1 MEINEIKDVALEL
14 MDALASKKLGE
25 VAIELEGVKIK
36 IKAAAPAPV
45 IAAAPSAAAAPAASA
60 APAAA
65 AAAETAAAPA
75 SAPAAETAAPAPA
88 EELPAGT
95 QVKSP
100 LVGTFY
106 SSPAPE
112 EPPFVLVGQTVKE
125 GDTLCI
131 VEAMKTMN
139 EIKAPCGGKVVRI
152 MAQPGDMVEYNQV
165 LCIIE

>member
-1 MEINEIKDVALEL
+1 MEINEIKNVALEL

-45 IAAAPSAAAAPAASA
+45 IAAAPSAVAAPAASA

-65 AAAETAAAPA
+65 AAAETETAPA
-75 SAPAAETAAPAPA
+75 DD
-88 EELPAGT
+88 LPAGT

-106 SSPAPE
+106 SAPSPD
-112 EPPFVLVGQTVKE
+112 EPPFVLVGQEVRE

-131 VEAMKTMN
+131 IEAMKVMN
-139 EIKAPCGGKVVRI
+139 EIKAPCSGKIIRI
-152 MAQPGDMVEYNQV
+152 MVQPGDMVEYNQL

>member
-1 MEINEIKDVALEL
+1 MEINEIKKVALEL

-65 AAAETAAAPA
+65 AAAETETTPA
-75 SAPAAETAAPAPA
+75 DD
-88 EELPAGT
+88 LPAGT

-106 SSPAPE
+106 SAPSPD
-112 EPPFVLVGQTVKE
+112 EPPFVLVGQEVKE

-131 VEAMKTMN
+131 IEAMKVMN
-139 EIKAPCGGKVVRI
+139 EIKAPCSGKVVRI
-152 MAQPGDMVEYNQV
+152 MVQPGDMVEYNQL

>member
-1 MEINEIKDVALEL
+1 MEINEIKNVALEL

-65 AAAETAAAPA
+65 AAAETETAPA
-75 SAPAAETAAPAPA
+75 DD
-88 EELPAGT
+88 LPAGT

-106 SSPAPE
+106 SAPSPD
-112 EPPFVLVGQTVKE
+112 EPPFVLVGQEVKE

-131 VEAMKTMN
+131 IEAMKVMN
-139 EIKAPCGGKVVRI
+139 EIKAPCSGKVVRI
-152 MAQPGDMVEYNQV
+152 MVQPGDMVEYNQL
-165 LCIIE
+165 LCII

>member
-25 VAIELEGVKIK
+25 VAIELEGVRIK

-65 AAAETAAAPA
+65 AAAETETAPA
-75 SAPAAETAAPAPA
+75 DD
-88 EELPAGT
+88 LPAGT

-106 SSPAPE
+106 SSPSPD
-112 EPPFVLVGQTVKE
+112 EPPFVLVGQEVKE

-131 VEAMKTMN
+131 IEAMKVMN
-139 EIKAPCGGKVVRI
+139 EIKAPCSGKVVRI

>member
-1 MEINEIKDVALEL
+1 MEINEIKNVALEL

-65 AAAETAAAPA
+65 AAAETETAPA
-75 SAPAAETAAPAPA
+75 DDI
-88 EELPAGT
+88 PAGT

-106 SSPAPE
+106 SSPSPD
-112 EPPFVLVGQTVKE
+112 EPPFVLAGQEVKE

-131 VEAMKTMN
+131 IEAMKVMN
-139 EIKAPCGGKVVRI
+139 EIKAPCSGKVVRI
-152 MAQPGDMVEYNQV
+152 MVQPGDMVEYNQL

>member
-45 IAAAPSAAAAPAASA
+45 IAAAPSAAATPAASA

-65 AAAETAAAPA
+65 AAAETETAPA
-75 SAPAAETAAPAPA
+75 DD
-88 EELPAGT
+88 LPAGT

-106 SSPAPE
+106 SSPSPD
-112 EPPFVLVGQTVKE
+112 EPPFVLVGQEVKE

-131 VEAMKTMN
+131 IEAMKVMN
-139 EIKAPCGGKVVRI
+139 EIKAPCSGKVVRI

>member
-1 MEINEIKDVALEL
+1 

-65 AAAETAAAPA
+65 AAAETETVPA
-75 SAPAAETAAPAPA
+75 DD
-88 EELPAGT
+88 LPAGT

-106 SSPAPE
+106 SSPSPD
-112 EPPFVLVGQTVKE
+112 EPPFVLVGQEVRE

-131 VEAMKTMN
+131 IEAMKVMN
-139 EIKAPCGGKVVRI
+139 EIKAPCSGKVVRI

>member
-36 IKAAAPAPV
+36 INAAAPAPV
-45 IAAAPSAAAAPAASA
+45 IAAAPSAAAAAAASA

-65 AAAETAAAPA
+65 AAAETETAPA
-75 SAPAAETAAPAPA
+75 DD
-88 EELPAGT
+88 LPAGT

-106 SSPAPE
+106 SSPSPD
-112 EPPFVLVGQTVKE
+112 EPPFVLVGQEVRE

-131 VEAMKTMN
+131 IEAMKVMN
-139 EIKAPCGGKVVRI
+139 EIKAPCSGKVVRI

>member
-65 AAAETAAAPA
+65 AAEETETVPA
-75 SAPAAETAAPAPA
+75 DD
-88 EELPAGT
+88 LPAGT

-106 SSPAPE
+106 SSPSPD
-112 EPPFVLVGQTVKE
+112 EPPFVLVGQEVKE

-131 VEAMKTMN
+131 IEAMKVMN
-139 EIKAPCGGKVVRI
+139 EIKAPCSGKVVRI

>member
-14 MDALASKKLGE
+14 MDALALKKLGE

-45 IAAAPSAAAAPAASA
+45 IAAAPSAAPAPADASA
-60 APAAA
+60 APASA
-65 AAAETAAAPA
+65 AAAETEAAPA
-75 SAPAAETAAPAPA
+75 DD
-88 EELPAGT
+88 LPAGT

-106 SSPAPE
+106 SSPSPD
-112 EPPFVLVGQTVKE
+112 EPPFVLVGQEVKE

-131 VEAMKTMN
+131 IEAMKVMN
-139 EIKAPCGGKVVRI
+139 EIKAPCSGKVIRI
-152 MAQPGDMVEYNQV
+152 MAQPGDMVEYNQL

>member
-1 MEINEIKDVALEL
+1 MEINEIKNVALEL

-36 IKAAAPAPV
+36 INAAAPAPV
-45 IAAAPSAAAAPAASA
+45 IAAAPSAVAAPAASA

-65 AAAETAAAPA
+65 AAAETETAPA
-75 SAPAAETAAPAPA
+75 DD
-88 EELPAGT
+88 LPAGT

-106 SSPAPE
+106 SAPSPD
-112 EPPFVLVGQTVKE
+112 EPPFVLVGQEVRE

-131 VEAMKTMN
+131 IEAMKVMN
-139 EIKAPCGGKVVRI
+139 EIKAPCSGKVVRI
-152 MAQPGDMVEYNQV
+152 MVQPGDMVEYNQL

>member
-14 MDALASKKLGE
+14 RDALASKKLGE
-25 VAIELEGVKIK
+25 VAIE

-65 AAAETAAAPA
+65 AAAETETVPA
-75 SAPAAETAAPAPA
+75 DD
-88 EELPAGT
+88 LPAGT

-106 SSPAPE
+106 SSPSPD
-112 EPPFVLVGQTVKE
+112 EPPFVLVGQEVRE

-131 VEAMKTMN
+131 IEAMKVMN
-139 EIKAPCGGKVVRI
+139 EIKAPCSGKVVRI

>member
-1 MEINEIKDVALEL
+1 MEINEIKDIALQL

-25 VAIELEGVKIK
+25 VSIEAEGVKIRV
-36 IKAAAPAPV
+36 KASAPAPV
-45 IAAAPSAAAAPAASA
+45 IAAAPAASPAPAAQSAAPAASA
-60 APAAA
+60 EPETAPADDI
-65 AAAETAAAPA
+65 
-75 SAPAAETAAPAPA
+75 
-88 EELPAGT
+88 PAGT

-106 SSPAPE
+106 SSPSPD
-112 EPPFVLVGQTVKE
+112 EPPFVLAGQEVKE

-131 VEAMKTMN
+131 IEAMKVMN
-139 EIKAPCGGKVVRI
+139 EIKAPCSGKVVRI

>member
-45 IAAAPSAAAAPAASA
+45 IAAAPSAAAAAAASA

-65 AAAETAAAPA
+65 AAAETETAPA
-75 SAPAAETAAPAPA
+75 DD
-88 EELPAGT
+88 LPAGT

-106 SSPAPE
+106 SSPSPD
-112 EPPFVLVGQTVKE
+112 EPPFVLVGQEVKE

-131 VEAMKTMN
+131 IEAMKVMN
-139 EIKAPCGGKVVRI
+139 EIKAPCSGKVVRI